1 MGTVVP
7 KLEHE
12 AKIRLGILIAVT
24 KMFLFFLFFSCVMM
38 MMYDNGTN
46 KTFYV

>member
-1 MGTVVP
+1 MFTAYVPQSIMGTVVP

-24 KMFLFFLFFSCVMM
+24 KCFYFFIFF
-38 MMYDNGTN
+38 MYDDDD
-46 KTFYV
+46 V